1 VYENAYGGL
10 LRACAGAL
18 FGGGLIWLIRAV
30 YFFLRGFEGMGL
42 GDVKMLSVVG
52 AFLGWIGVLS
62 VLLLGSILGTV
73 AGLIL
78 IYRSKK
84 GLKTALPFG
93 VCLGIA
99 SLVVMLTATPFL
111 QWRIGH

>member
-1 VYENAYGGL
+1 
-10 LRACAGAL
+10 
-18 FGGGLIWLIRAV
+18 
-30 YFFLRGFEGMGL
+30 
-42 GDVKMLSVVG
+42 
-52 AFLGWIGVLS
+52 
-62 VLLLGSILGTV
+62 LLGSILGTV